1 MLAIA
6 LATVALPSP
15 FNPLSP
21 TPPLGSQPPLDN
33 EGVIHRVETDEHV
46 RVRVDPR
53 GRPFDVR
60 ARQRLVVLD
69 KGDYVFVVPAP
80 VVDVLPAP
88 GSESSPGQRRTSIL
102 WSGFNPRRKVLAAD
116 ARLRAREA
124 APALPIRVETRGDT
138 ITVENATAV
147 DAATFTA
154 GAAARPLAR
163 YLDLVRTAVS
173 RERLVPIGTA
183 DISTAAEA
191 GDAEHRGAAARPRHG
206 RRPPRRHR
214 ARRRASASPD
224 CPARERQ
231 GRSRSRPGPAD
242 RTADAAGRRPVVG
255 SRRNG
260 RAAAARARAGG
271 AAPDR
276 AHAAVRRVPRGA
288 RPAGNGADDVRVP
301 ERGSRAPPRRQH
313 RLSRPARTTASGTAC
328 SSRPSRWSRPAA
340 PSPSGPG
347 PSAAIARRIAATGA
361 GRPVQSSKLR
371 APWRTSASGPSTTTQ
386 PAARAAATSAV
397 SLPSGA

>member
-33 EGVIHRVETDEHV
+33 EGVIHRVETDERV

-124 APALPIRVETRGDT
+124 APALPIRVETSGDT

-183 DISTAAEA
+183 DISTAAKPATQSIEA
-191 GDAEHRGAAARPRHG
+191 PLRVRGTVGGRRVDTVLGDGRPLRLTVPRGNGKVDLAVDPVPPTGLLTPPDGARSWAAAGTDG
-206 RRPPRRHR
+206 RRLLER
-214 ARRRASASPD
+214 AQAVLLRI
-224 CPARERQ
+224 ARTRQ
-231 GRSRSRPGPAD
+231 YDAYLAAPGP
-242 RTADAAGRRPVVG
+242 RGTAQTTYEFRSGIPRAAPPAAQAEPPGEDDG
-255 SRRNG
+255 LRNG
-260 RAAAARARAGG
+260 LLVAAVALVAAGG
-271 AAPDR
+271 AV
-276 AHAAVRRVPRGA
+276 AVWA
-288 RPAGNGADDVRVP
+288 R
-301 ERGSRAPPRRQH
+301 S
-313 RLSRPARTTASGTAC
+313 
-328 SSRPSRWSRPAA
+328 
-340 PSPSGPG
+340 
-347 PSAAIARRIAATGA
+347 
-361 GRPVQSSKLR
+361 
-371 APWRTSASGPSTTTQ
+371 
-386 PAARAAATSAV
+386 
-397 SLPSGA
+397 